1 MLSVTY
7 KYACQHRYI
16 IHPEK
21 SVAICKQKKSKA
33 VTDSWKLGH
42 RIISNENQTTHLGII
57 RSSSK
62 ETDLNVIN
70 RISTARK
77 TLYALMNT
85 GCHGESGINPIT
97 ATKIYQV
104 YVVPR
109 LLSGLEV
116 LNLTNSNIADLE
128 IFHRKTL
135 RALQSL
141 PKCTANCAVYLLLGT
156 LPIEAELHRKQLSL
170 LHSILRGENRT
181 LLDILERRLLPMNY
195 NQESFFCK
203 SQNLLNLYNLP
214 NVETLKILL
223 PTKLEWKKHV
233 KQAIDQKWY
242 KSLQDEAA
250 SKSSM
255 IYCNTN
261 DLKPSTPH
269 QVLKTLDTS
278 MSEIKKAVT
287 KVRMLTGSYILYGRQ
302 WQTEE
307 QNLCKLCYLEQEDV
321 KHILTE

>member
-1 MLSVTY
+1 MYRQLRV
-7 KYACQHRYI
+7 YI
-16 IHPEK
+16 
-21 SVAICKQKKSKA
+21 
-33 VTDSWKLGH
+33 
-42 RIISNENQTTHLGII
+42 
-57 RSSSK
+57 
-62 ETDLNVIN
+62 
-70 RISTARK
+70 
-77 TLYALMNT
+77 
-85 GCHGESGINPIT
+85 
-97 ATKIYQV
+97 
-104 YVVPR
+104 
-109 LLSGLEV
+109 
-116 LNLTNSNIADLE
+116 
-128 IFHRKTL
+128 
-135 RALQSL
+135 
-141 PKCTANCAVYLLLGT
+141 LLGT

-170 LHSILRGENRT
+170 PHSILRGENRT

-223 PTKLEWKKHV
+223 PTKLEWKRHV

-269 QVLKTLDTS
+269 QVWKTLDTS

-321 KHILTE
+321 KHILTRCTLLSDIRNKYVKELKAIIDSDLGILFWKTNIKTKTDLTKLILDCSFFIIDIYKNEKYRLLSKIEATTRKLCHYIHSRRLDIIKEKLSAE